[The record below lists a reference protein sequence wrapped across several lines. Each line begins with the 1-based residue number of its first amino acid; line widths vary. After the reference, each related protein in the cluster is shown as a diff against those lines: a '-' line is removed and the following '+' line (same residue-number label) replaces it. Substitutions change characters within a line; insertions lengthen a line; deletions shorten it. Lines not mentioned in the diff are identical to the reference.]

1 MKYIVVLIMV
11 LAAYV
16 AGYFTAKE
24 PASSVASEI
33 TSTKN
38 SESIIQRDDIPQNME
53 EFAEVDQISASKS
66 NSEMKVD
73 AATNLQSSTESAQ
86 IPNTQS
92 TPTPVGTNNASGSDK
107 KRPLTDEQIDK
118 LVPAPFNQYLKGHDS
133 ALLEKYRKFSEQE
146 SPSSQDSD
154 ISNKISDAIAS
165 NPYSKFLNIESF
177 QCKANFCEI
186 RLYESKS
193 GVWSY
198 IQAEMSLQDWWKFQS
213 SSAHGFDTGKE
224 NVSGWYV
231 LLTRD

>member
-1 MKYIVVLIMV
+1 MKYIIVLIIV
-11 LAAYV
+11 SAAYV
-16 AGYFTAKE
+16 AGYFTPKE
-24 PASSVASEI
+24 SASSVAAEI
-33 TSTKN
+33 TSTEN
-38 SESIIQRDDIPQNME
+38 FESKTQHDETPQKTE
-53 EFAEVDQISASKS
+53 ECAKVDQISMPKS
-66 NSEMKVD
+66 DLEIEVD
-73 AATNLQSSTESAQ
+73 AATNSQSSTESTQ
-86 IPNTQS
+86 IPNAQS
-92 TPTPVGTNNASGSDK
+92 TPTPVVTNNASGSEK

-146 SPSSQDSD
+146 NPSSQDSD